1 MDTFVRTNEGTP
13 SYLLRTKVRT
23 KVYIDY
29 ICNERNDE
37 LRIRRY
43 TILSYS
49 NLRNYYYETCNYET
63 YVSIMHIIVIIVK
76 MNFIWFFLFCMSV
89 CQAVFHFETV

>member
-43 TILSYS
+43 SMIYKIRY
-49 NLRNYYYETCNYET
+49 LR
-63 YVSIMHIIVIIVK
+63 IVIIVK

>member
-29 ICNERNDE
+29 IYVTNE
-37 LRIRRY
+37 
-43 TILSYS
+43 
-49 NLRNYYYETCNYET
+49 
-63 YVSIMHIIVIIVK
+63 M
-76 MNFIWFFLFCMSV
+76 MNFEYEGIL
-89 CQAVFHFETV
+89 